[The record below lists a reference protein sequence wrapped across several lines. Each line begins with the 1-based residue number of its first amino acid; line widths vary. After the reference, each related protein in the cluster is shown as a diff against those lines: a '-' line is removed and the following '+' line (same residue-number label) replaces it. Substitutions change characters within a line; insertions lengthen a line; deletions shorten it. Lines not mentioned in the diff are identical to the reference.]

1 MSAGACS
8 RGHAREASRSGWP
21 LPRTRGLLFSSL
33 SLGERRTRSASEGK
47 ELLASEFGAGIGAR
61 DAKLAAA
68 TTILGHC
75 TRCAAQIVA
84 VVIILFIVSCANFAP
99 PPAVSPALISNARSD
114 HVDAEQL
121 QNGRR
126 LFVSRCLECHTLPR
140 VTKYT
145 REQWPHLVSRMS
157 GRANLSA
164 SDQEAIT
171 FYLRAASSAKTTPR

>member
-8 RGHAREASRSGWP
+8 RGHACEASRSGWP
-21 LPRTRGLLFSSL
+21 LPRTRSLLFSSL
-33 SLGERRTRSASEGK
+33 SLGERRTRSASDGK

-84 VVIILFIVSCANFAP
+84 VVIILFIVSCANLAP
-99 PPAVSPALISNARSD
+99 PPEVSPALISNARPD
-114 HVDAEQL
+114 HVDVEQL

-140 VTKYT
+140 VTKYN

-164 SDQEAIT
+164 GEQAAIVA
-171 FYLRAASSAKTTPR
+171 YLRAASLTPH

>member
-1 MSAGACS
+1 VSIRACS
-8 RGHAREASRSGWP
+8 RGHALEAFRNGWP

-47 ELLASEFGAGIGAR
+47 GFLASEFGAGIGAR
-61 DAKLAAA
+61 AAI
-68 TTILGHC
+68 TILGHC

-84 VVIILFIVSCANFAP
+84 VVIILFIVSCANLAP
-99 PPAVSPALISNARSD
+99 PPEVSPTLISNARPD

-126 LFVSRCLECHTLPR
+126 LFLSRCLECHTLPP
-140 VTKYT
+140 VAKYS
-145 REQWPHLVSRMS
+145 RNEWPHLVSRMS

-164 SDQEAIT
+164 GEQAAIVA
-171 FYLRAASSAKTTPR
+171 YLRAASLTRH